1 MVPAGLAICYIGT
14 APSGEPLAA
23 FGLLLAEERDDMRI
37 LLIATNRHSL
47 WMSRQEVRPLPIG
60 LAYVAAYLDPERHP
74 LNILDLMFAEDY
86 LAQTEATVREFQP
99 ELVGI
104 SLRNLDNGSYV
115 NPQSAL
121 PITRD
126 VIQRVRSC
134 CDATIACGGPAF
146 STLPEECF
154 KYLEPDLGLAGD
166 AAETFAEL
174 ADLLQSKGV
183 SGGSGLSGHVLKDLS
198 QLSGLIYREEGK
210 IKTAPHRASSGLSRP
225 PRLDDLYLDQYRQAG
240 FGVGVITKL
249 GWYSSTVAA
258 PPEEN
263 AGAEPASQWR
273 ISHSVEQVIAEV
285 KRLQRQHN
293 LREFF
298 FIDQAFNSPPDF
310 AKELCRGLLEEHL
323 DIKWNTNLRADGVDQ
338 ELVSL
343 MVQSGCQMVLIGGPA
358 IPAKS
363 AQVEGTDRQRQ
374 LSAAI
379 GQIRELCDLCHSQ
392 GLAYSLTQG
401 FGEPGETEGTV
412 SAKLAFL
419 SHTASAD
426 RTAHVTMRVGNRLL
440 PGSDLTKLA
449 VEEGIIPDEEQ
460 LLMPVFFVAPTVR
473 DQLVGILESA
483 AAENPSWKVM

>member
-1 MVPAGLAICYIGT
+1 
-14 APSGEPLAA
+14 
-23 FGLLLAEERDDMRI
+23 MRI
-37 LLIATNRHSL
+37 LLIATNRHNR

-60 LAYVAAYLDPERHP
+60 LAYVAAYIDPERHQ
-74 LNILDLMFAEDY
+74 LKVLDLMFAEDY

-104 SLRNLDNGSYV
+104 SIRNLDNGSYV

-126 VIQRVRSC
+126 VIQRIRGC
-134 CDATIACGGPAF
+134 CDAAIACGGPAF
-146 STLPEECF
+146 SILPQECF

-174 ADLLQSKGV
+174 ADLLQTKAV
-183 SGGSGLSGHVLKDLS
+183 SGGSGISGDVLKDLS
-198 QLSGLIYREEGK
+198 QLSGVIYREEGTV
-210 IKTAPHRASSGLSRP
+210 KTAPHRASSGLSRP
-225 PRLDDLYLDQYRQAG
+225 PRLDDLDLDQYRQAG

-258 PPEEN
+258 PPAEK
-263 AGAEPASQWR
+263 AGADQESQLR

-285 KRLQRQHN
+285 KRLQRQHD

-298 FIDQAFNSPPDF
+298 FIDQAFSSSPDF
-310 AKELCRGLLEEHL
+310 AKGLCRGLLAEHL
-323 DIKWNTNLRADGVDQ
+323 DIKWNTNLRADGSDQ
-338 ELVSL
+338 EMVSL
-343 MVQSGCQMVLIGGPA
+343 MVQSGCQMVLIGGPG

-363 AQVEGTDRQRQ
+363 AQEPETERLGQ

-379 GQIRELCDLCHSQ
+379 VQIQGLCDLCHNQ
-392 GLAYSLTQG
+392 GLAYSITQG
-401 FGEPGETEGTV
+401 FGEPGETEDTV

-419 SHTASAD
+419 SQTASVD
-426 RTAHVTMRVGNRLL
+426 RPAHVTMRVGNRLL

-449 VEEGIIPDEEQ
+449 LEQGIIPDEEQ
-460 LLMPVFFVAPTVR
+460 LLMPVFFVAPEVR
-473 DQLVGILESA
+473 DHLVGILEKA
-483 AAENPSWKVM
+483 AGGNPSWNVM